1 MGETG
6 ARGAAGA
13 TGVTRAVSG
22 ASAVGAPRE
31 AGAVGVA
38 GVAGAARAMGL
49 RERKK
54 LRMYQDVS
62 DVAITL
68 FLQKGFERVSVAEV
82 AAAAQ
87 ISKPTLFRYFSS
99 KEDLVLHRF
108 ADHEDE
114 AARVV
119 AARAPGESAVD
130 ALRRQFLA
138 GIERSDPITGV
149 NGDPHILAF
158 HRLLYGTPSLVA
170 RLYEY
175 LERSED
181 ALTVALGGG
190 LEARLAAGQIVAVQ
204 RILAQENWRRIADG
218 EPVADVRRDAVVAAE
233 SAFARLE
240 AGLPRCV

>member
-1 MGETG
+1 M
-6 ARGAAGA
+6 
-13 TGVTRAVSG
+13 S
-22 ASAVGAPRE
+22 
-31 AGAVGVA
+31 
-38 GVAGAARAMGL
+38 AMGL

-62 DVAITL
+62 DVAISL
-68 FLQKGFERVSVAEV
+68 FLEKGFERVSVAEV

-87 ISKPTLFRYFSS
+87 ISKPTLFRYFPS

-108 ADHEDE
+108 ADHETE

-119 AARAPGESAVD
+119 AARAPGESAIDV
-130 ALRRQFLA
+130 LRRHFLA

-149 NGDPHILAF
+149 NEHPHILAF

-175 LERSED
+175 LQRSEA
-181 ALTVALGGG
+181 ALAEALGGG
-190 LEARLAAGQIVAVQ
+190 LEDRLAAGQIIAVQ
-204 RILAQENWRRIADG
+204 RILAQENWRRIARG
-218 EPVADVRRDAVVAAE
+218 ESVVVVRRDAVVAAE
-233 SAFARLE
+233 GAFARLE

>member
-1 MGETG
+1 
-6 ARGAAGA
+6 
-13 TGVTRAVSG
+13 
-22 ASAVGAPRE
+22 
-31 AGAVGVA
+31 
-38 GVAGAARAMGL
+38 MGL

-181 ALTVALGGG
+181 ALTAALGGG
-190 LEARLAAGQIVAVQ
+190 LDARLAAGQIIAVQ
-204 RILAQENWRRIADG
+204 RILAQENWRRIAAASRSPTCG
-218 EPVADVRRDAVVAAE
+218 GMPSSWRRARSPGLRPGCRAVCEVARV
-233 SAFARLE
+233 SS
-240 AGLPRCV
+240 GGTIPT

>member
-6 ARGAAGA
+6 AKGAAGA

-38 GVAGAARAMGL
+38 GAAVAMGL

-62 DVAITL
+62 DVAVTL

>member
-1 MGETG
+1 
-6 ARGAAGA
+6 
-13 TGVTRAVSG
+13 
-22 ASAVGAPRE
+22 
-31 AGAVGVA
+31 
-38 GVAGAARAMGL
+38 MGL

-175 LERSED
+175 LERSEG

>member
-1 MGETG
+1 MG
-6 ARGAAGA
+6 
-13 TGVTRAVSG
+13 
-22 ASAVGAPRE
+22 
-31 AGAVGVA
+31 
-38 GVAGAARAMGL
+38 MGL

-181 ALTVALGGG
+181 ALTGALGGG

-218 EPVADVRRDAVVAAE
+218 ELVADVRRDAVVAAE

>member
-1 MGETG
+1 MRRLGGMGETG

-22 ASAVGAPRE
+22 ASAVGAPPE
-31 AGAVGVA
+31 ARAVGPV
-38 GVAGAARAMGL
+38 GL

-54 LRMYQDVS
+54 MRMYQDVS

-149 NGDPHILAF
+149 NADPHILAF

-181 ALTVALGGG
+181 ALGEALGGG
-190 LEARLAAGQIVAVQ
+190 LEARLAAGQIIAVQ
-204 RILAQENWRRIADG
+204 RILAQENWRRISEG
-218 EPVADVRRDAVVAAE
+218 EPVVDVRRDAVVSAE
-233 SAFARLE
+233 GAFARLE